1 MLFYATWLHKMTTF
15 APMRVLVGILF
26 TFLMTMGVLLGQDNP
41 CHESINGLIRD
52 RSTNE
57 VIPFAA
63 IQIKSAQM
71 TASTVSG
78 EGGAFSFDHLCKG
91 SYLLE
96 ARFTGYKVFE
106 ETIELTDAD
115 FTIHIDLEPEAIS
128 LDEVLV
134 EGEKAKEVVSL
145 QESSLSE
152 IELMQSRGKT
162 LGQALRDITGV
173 NTLQTGPTI
182 AKPVIHG
189 LHSNRILILNNGIR
203 QEGQRWGQE
212 HAPEIDPFV
221 ATNLSLI
228 KGAAAVKYGSDAI
241 GGVILVNP
249 PDLPVKAGNHGAFNF
264 VGASNNGLYAGSGQI
279 EGGLKGLNGFGW
291 RLQGTYK
298 KAGDARAADYR
309 LTNTGVREFNY
320 SLGFGYHKEGL
331 GAEVFFS
338 SFDSDLGI
346 LRSAHIGNLTDLQNA
361 IGSSRPF
368 FINDFSYDIDQPK
381 QEIKHQLLKAN
392 FHLDIASLGD
402 FKVLYG
408 FQKNQRKEFDIRR
421 GNRSGIAALSLELAT
436 HTVDLDLDLAPM
448 GRWKGDIGVSLMYQL
463 NENVPGT
470 GIRPLI
476 PHFENYTVGGHLIE
490 RYVQEKYELEFGIRY
505 DFKHYLVKKFD
516 SNNELIKPEFDFHNM
531 TGSIGAVFFVG
542 EKLTFRTNLGTAW
555 RAPHVNEL
563 YSEGLHHGS
572 AAIEE
577 GDPLLKS
584 EKAIKW
590 INNINLADSKMD
602 LDVSFYYNYIR
613 DYIYLRPEEITLTI
627 RGAFPI
633 FRYRQTDASFAGLDM
648 DFRYSL
654 LPNVDWINK
663 LSLIKARDES
673 VDSPLINI
681 PANRW
686 QSGITYK
693 IPEKKGIRDVFFS
706 LAANM
711 VDRQRNAPRVVTID
725 EIRAAQALDTG
736 LFAEDQSIFDL
747 LEAPAGYVNFDFNM
761 GLRIPLKGLDMGFVF
776 SVENIL
782 NNTYRDYMNRLR
794 YYADDIGRNFSLKLN
809 CKF

>member
-1 MLFYATWLHKMTTF
+1 MKPRIGIFFVFIAF
-15 APMRVLVGILF
+15 AQVVF
-26 TFLMTMGVLLGQDNP
+26 GQDHA
-41 CHESINGLIRD
+41 CQKSISGFVKDENSGE
-52 RSTNE
+52 T
-57 VIPFAA
+57 IPFATLQLKSPQFTRSA
-63 IQIKSAQM
+63 ISK
-71 TASTVSG
+71 
-78 EGGAFSFDHLCKG
+78 ENGAFSFEKLCKG
-91 SYLLE
+91 SHVLE
-96 ARFTGYKVFE
+96 VRFTGYKIYTK
-106 ETIELTDAD
+106 TIHLTDS
-115 FTIHIDLEPEAIS
+115 DLAINIS
-128 LDEVLV
+128 LETETTSLGEVLV
-134 EGEKAKEVVSL
+134 EGEKAKEIVSL
-145 QESSLSE
+145 QEHSVSE
-152 IELMQSRGKT
+152 AELAQSRGET

-249 PDLPVKAGNHGAFNF
+249 PDLPGQAGIHGGINL
-264 VGASNNGLYAGSGQI
+264 VRASNNGLYASSGLI
-279 EGGLKGLNGFGW
+279 EGGVKGLGGFGW

-320 SLGFGYHKEGL
+320 SLGIGYHRDGL
-331 GAEVFFS
+331 GAEIFFS
-338 SFDSDLGI
+338 SFDTKIGI

-361 IGSSRPF
+361 IGSARPLY
-368 FINDFSYDIDQPK
+368 IDDFSYNIDQPK
-381 QEIKHQLLKAN
+381 QEVKHQLLKAN
-392 FHLDIASLGD
+392 FHWDIETLGD

-436 HTVDLDLDLAPM
+436 HTVDLDLDLLPI
-448 GRWKGDIGVSLMYQL
+448 GRWKGDVGVSLMYQL

-476 PHFENYTVGGHLIE
+476 PDFENFTVGGHLIE
-490 RYVQEKYELEFGIRY
+490 RYVREKYELEFGVRY

-516 SNNELIKPEFDFHNM
+516 SNNELIKPKFDFNNI
-531 TGSIGAVFFVG
+531 TGSVGAVFYAG
-542 EKLTFRTNLGTAW
+542 ENLTFRTNLGTAW

-572 AAIEE
+572 ATIEE
-577 GDPLLKS
+577 GDPHLKS

-590 INNINLADSKMD
+590 INNINLIGSKVD
-602 LDVSFYYNYIR
+602 LDISIYYNYIQ
-613 DYIYLRPEEITLTI
+613 DYIYLRPEDIALTI
-627 RGAFPI
+627 RGAFPV
-633 FRYRQTDASFAGLDM
+633 FRYRQTDASFVGLDM
-648 DFRYSL
+648 DFRYSF

-663 LSLIKARDES
+663 LSLIKAQDES
-673 VDSPLINI
+673 TNSPLINI
-681 PANRW
+681 PANRL
-686 QSGITYK
+686 QSGVTYK
-693 IPEKKGIRDVFFS
+693 IAKARHLKDIFFS
-706 LAANM
+706 LSAHV
-711 VDRQRNAPRVVTID
+711 VDKQRNAPRVVTIE
-725 EIRAAQALDTG
+725 EIRTAQTSETS
-736 LFAEDQSIFDL
+736 LFTEVRSVFDL
-747 LEAPAGYVNFDFNM
+747 LEPPAGYVNVDLTM
-761 GLRIPLKGLDMGFVF
+761 GFHIPFKGLDMGFIF
-776 SVENIL
+776 SMENAL
-782 NNTYRDYMNRLR
+782 NNSYRDYMNRLR
-794 YYADDIGRNFSLKLN
+794 YYADDIGRNFSLKIN